1 MLLLLRSFTFL
12 QFEVAQERAQ
22 YTRERSVGI
31 STANTGGI
39 YRSNASSGASG
50 GSSVQHSPM
59 TGAHGGTQGTPSGAM
74 GSNPGSGPGPA
85 SGQGIRGNLS
95 GVSFGGYG
103 RVSYS
108 TPSNV
113 SSGRSK
119 HVLVRAEET
128 RKPVD
133 TLNLDEFLAEADAS
147 DLRKISTKKTGKL

>member
-1 MLLLLRSFTFL
+1 M
-12 QFEVAQERAQ
+12 
-22 YTRERSVGI
+22 I
-31 STANTGGI
+31 
-39 YRSNASSGASG
+39 
-50 GSSVQHSPM
+50 
-59 TGAHGGTQGTPSGAM
+59 GAHGASQATPNGAL
-74 GSNPGSGPGPA
+74 GSNPGPA